1 MFLLCFVLFLLL
13 SFFFFFKQK
22 TAYEVRISD
31 WSSDVCSSDLRGTFF
46 HRHAVLHDQKGG
58 ADYLPLQQ
66 LVEKPGDATI
76 IDSLLSE
83 EAVMAFEYG
92 YATADPDTLDIW
104 EGQFGDF
111 ANGAQVVI
119 DQFISSGEEIGRAHV

>member
-1 MFLLCFVLFLLL
+1 MVAGEQPGDWGFAENLAYATLLDEGCKLRLVGQD
-13 SFFFFFKQK
+13 SG
-22 TAYEVRISD
+22 
-31 WSSDVCSSDLRGTFF
+31 RGTFF

-66 LVEKPGDATI
+66 LVDKPGDATI

-92 YATADPDTLDIW
+92 YSTADPDTLR
-104 EGQFGDF
+104 
-111 ANGAQVVI
+111 
-119 DQFISSGEEIGRAHV
+119 SEEHTSELQSLMRNSYA